1 MKARLLAMALCPLL
15 MTGILQAQTTAPAT
29 RTLTGIVVDE
39 AGQPVAHV
47 AVVHGYTSAGQT
59 TTSAADGSFSLQVPA
74 ETYPYGQTVATET
87 GSRRIASFRQSKVMP
102 GEPVALQRLVLHPAR
117 VLSVSVADAAA
128 HPIAGATVA
137 AGESFSNLAQALTDD
152 AGQATLLV
160 PADAPLS
167 YLVAFKHG
175 AGLDYALVW
184 RKDEPHSDPYR
195 LEPDFTAPV
204 KLTLNGAKAFTL
216 HVEDGNH
223 QPLAG
228 VKVHPWY
235 FKKPDRGDDLNIG
248 LSDFGRTTDA
258 GGNAT
263 LDYLPADNTQP
274 IAIWFRKE
282 GYFAPERCAYDP
294 ARSPATL
301 TATLLPLVPLSG
313 RVVDANGHAVG
324 PATVR
329 IGGAGYQLDHF
340 SKTLTTAADGTFS
353 ISVDPDMYYVFC
365 AQKDHDVSFAV
376 ATVILRKTPDT
387 PVELTLDT
395 GHRVHGTLTVGPANT
410 PVPDSSI
417 ELTYRDDSYRRIPE
431 NQRLP
436 NGDNRSVTA
445 FLSQD
450 ATTDKDGNFEFY
462 TLPGSHYMRA
472 YADPNSISM
481 DVDVKGADTLVALHG
496 ELAPDAPRTFSGRVV
511 LADNPETPVA
521 NAAID
526 SAPVSEQNSTAPSGT
541 ARADGTFTLR
551 RFPSDLLLGGRSPDG
566 KFAAAV
572 RIKSTDDNI
581 TLNLAPAAI
590 ATGRLVDAD
599 KKPLAAMD
607 LYCGAYIDLGHGLS
621 TTGLALRTR
630 TDAGGNFT
638 LPGLIPG
645 MQYELSAIF
654 PTAPGQTFSDWRN
667 ISSIVPKKPGDLP
680 LGDVTPK

>member
-1 MKARLLAMALCPLL
+1 MKPRLLAMALCPLL
-15 MTGILQAQTTAPAT
+15 MTGILHAQTTAPAT

-294 ARSPATL
+294 R
-301 TATLLPLVPLSG
+301 
-313 RVVDANGHAVG
+313 
-324 PATVR
+324 
-329 IGGAGYQLDHF
+329 Q
-340 SKTLTTAADGTFS
+340 
-353 ISVDPDMYYVFC
+353 
-365 AQKDHDVSFAV
+365 VS
-376 ATVILRKTPDT
+376 RHP
-387 PVELTLDT
+387 
-395 GHRVHGTLTVGPANT
+395 HRH
-410 PVPDSSI
+410 
-417 ELTYRDDSYRRIPE
+417 
-431 NQRLP
+431 
-436 NGDNRSVTA
+436 
-445 FLSQD
+445 
-450 ATTDKDGNFEFY
+450 
-462 TLPGSHYMRA
+462 
-472 YADPNSISM
+472 
-481 DVDVKGADTLVALHG
+481 
-496 ELAPDAPRTFSGRVV
+496 
-511 LADNPETPVA
+511 
-521 NAAID
+521 
-526 SAPVSEQNSTAPSGT
+526 
-541 ARADGTFTLR
+541 
-551 RFPSDLLLGGRSPDG
+551 
-566 KFAAAV
+566 
-572 RIKSTDDNI
+572 
-581 TLNLAPAAI
+581 APAA
-590 ATGRLVDAD
+590 RP
-599 KKPLAAMD
+599 PLRARRG
-607 LYCGAYIDLGHGLS
+607 CQRPRR
-621 TTGLALRTR
+621 RTR
-630 TDAGGNFT
+630 RRPHRRRG
-638 LPGLIPG
+638 LP
-645 MQYELSAIF
+645 A
-654 PTAPGQTFSDWRN
+654 R
-667 ISSIVPKKPGDLP
+667 P
-680 LGDVTPK
+680 LLKNPHDRGRRHLLHQRRSRHVLRLLRPERP